1 MRHMLVRSL
10 MLLAGFNLLLSS
22 PALARDGALAPLTI
36 SLGEPDAPVRE
47 VGSARVWQV
56 TFDGAADDNARLRLN
71 MLPAAVAHE
80 ADQARTTAVTYSEG
94 YQVRARIHKIASF
107 ATLPL
112 FAAQYVLGSKLDE
125 GGASETVRA
134 THAGIATAMVGLFGV
149 NTLTG
154 VWNMWEARNDPNGKT
169 RRLTH
174 GILMLASDA
183 GFVAT
188 GLLAPTNDGGG
199 NKDMHKAVAISSIV
213 LATTGYLIMLFH

>member
-1 MRHMLVRSL
+1 MGKMYRRSVILFAGLSL
-10 MLLAGFNLLLSS
+10 MAAS
-22 PALARDGALAPLTI
+22 PAFAKDGGLAPLTV
-36 SLGEPDAPVRE
+36 SFGEAEAPVHDI
-47 VGSARVWQV
+47 GAARVWQV
-56 TFDGAADDNARLRLN
+56 RFDGRALDSARLDLVT
-71 MLPAAVAHE
+71 LPAAVARDGE
-80 ADQARTTAVTYSEG
+80 QARTTAVTYSDG
-94 YQVRARIHKIASF
+94 YQLRARIHKMASF

-112 FAAQYVLGSKLDE
+112 FAAQYVLGNKLDE

-149 NTLTG
+149 NTVTG

-199 NKDMHKAVAISSIV
+199 NRDLHKSVAITSIA